1 MLSWREAAGG
11 SAGVDGLLILLLLN
25 DDRITQGAS
34 SETALDQQLM
44 QLNQRQ
50 YRDVRRAECHS
61 SAGGGIE
68 HPRRHHDHHAGRHLD
83 VNDLAAG
90 ALLDILAPNA
100 APIERVPAIMDLDL
114 VPDMGRM
121 TGRLRSAARTT
132 CSPAPTPAVAAPRR
146 CTR

>member
-1 MLSWREAAGG
+1 
-11 SAGVDGLLILLLLN
+11 
-25 DDRITQGAS
+25 
-34 SETALDQQLM
+34 M

-50 YRDVRRAECHS
+50 YRDARRAECHS

-121 TGRLRSAARTT
+121 TGRLTSPARTG
-132 CSPAPTPAVAAPRR
+132 CSLAPTAVPSIGR
-146 CTR
+146 